1 MAFPQYLAMT
11 GAEYANAP
19 VHPPH
24 LGWMALHFSAYGTG
38 LSNFPP
44 TLPENAMLLVNDRTP
59 ISGHDPH
66 LISQQLQQITQ
77 EQNCACVL
85 LDFQRP
91 GCPETQ
97 AVVEA
102 VLHTLSCPVGVS
114 EHYANGVSSPVFLPP
129 VPLRTPISDHLAPW
143 KDREIWLETTNMGEE
158 VTITPEGTQTRL
170 LQPLESPKDA
180 HYEERFLC
188 HYTIEVADRC
198 IRFRLFRTPEDQE
211 ALRTAAQ
218 SLYVTKTI
226 GLYQEFPLTP

>member
-91 GCPETQ
+91 GCLETQ

-129 VPLRTPISDHLAPW
+129 VPLRTPISEHLAPW
-143 KDREIWLETTNMGEE
+143 KDREIWLDLSYGHGLIPSPVAQQIVEKH
-158 VTITPEGTQTRL
+158 TPDRL
-170 LQPLESPKDA
+170 LFASDMPWHRPVWELSLIHSLDLDES
-180 HYEERFLC
+180 
-188 HYTIEVADRC
+188 DREK
-198 IRFRLFRTPEDQE
+198 ILFRN
-211 ALRTAAQ
+211 AQ
-218 SLYVTKTI
+218 KLLDI
-226 GLYQEFPLTP
+226 